1 QPIAGL
7 SGLMTTLAADV
18 RPAVPPQLRSLFPSV
33 RPVTLLIACGI
44 VLITAILIAAGLAV
58 GELRKQS
65 LRMTIGEMTRVNGAV
80 AETANRTFAAAETI
94 LSRLADVADRDGAVS
109 FVQLFQEMAPPPPL
123 AALAVTDANGT
134 VVATA
139 GRWPSGAREL

>member
-1 QPIAGL
+1 
-7 SGLMTTLAADV
+7 MTTLAADV

-58 GELRKQS
+58 GELRGQS

-80 AETANRTFAAAETI
+80 GETANRTFTAAEII
-94 LSRLADVADRDGAVS
+94 LRRTADSVRENGPGSTA
-109 FVQLFQEMAPPPPL
+109 QLSQGTAPPL
-123 AALAVTDANGT
+123 VALAMT
-134 VVATA
+134 
-139 GRWPSGAREL
+139 